1 MMKIVSVAAS
11 FAAIA
16 AAGPRWGEKTCPE
29 FDSMANVD
37 LERYAGT
44 WYEIVRDR
52 ATPFELMA

>member
-16 AAGPRWGEKTCPE
+16 AAGPRWGETCSA
-29 FDSMANVD
+29 FYTMNNID